1 MNEIWKAVV
10 PIKTKNGV
18 IFEPYGYEV
27 SNLGR
32 VRSYR
37 NRYGQ
42 GNGSGYREL
51 VSEPTIIAGRPDKTG
66 YIQYLMHSKQ
76 RYRKNIRGHVL
87 VMQTFMGYPEEG
99 MVICHWDDVKDN
111 NSLDNLRYGTSKEN
125 FEDMIR
131 NQYQKLNMDTLF

>member
-10 PIKTKNGV
+10 PIKQKNGT
-18 IFEPYGYEV
+18 FEPYGYEV

-51 VSEPTIIAGRPDKTG
+51 LSEPTIISGRPDKSG
-66 YIQYLMHSKQ
+66 YIQYLMHSKE

-87 VMQTFMGYPEEG
+87 VMQTFVGYPEEG
-99 MVICHWDDVKDN
+99 MMVCHWDDVKHN
-111 NSLDNLRYGTSKEN
+111 NRLDNLRYGTKQEN
-125 FEDMIR
+125 VEDMLR
-131 NQYQKLNMDTLF
+131 NKSNK

>member
-10 PIKTKNGV
+10 PIKQKNGT
-18 IFEPYGYEV
+18 FEPYGYEV

-51 VSEPTIIAGRPDKTG
+51 LSEPTIISGRPDKSG
-66 YIQYLMHSKQ
+66 YIQYLMHSKE

-87 VMQTFMGYPEEG
+87 VMQTFVGYPEEG
-99 MVICHWDDVKDN
+99 MMVCHWDDVKHN
-111 NSLDNLRYGTSKEN
+111 NRLDNLRYGTKKEN
-125 FEDMIR
+125 VEDMLR
-131 NQYQKLNMDTLF
+131 NKSNK